1 MSSTADACID
11 RLKRI
16 PSLTER
22 LLYVPHLDAAKN
34 GILPQPEGPDNE
46 ESMMDHCGHY
56 SGLLPDDRGN
66 GCLQQSKRAGRGP
79 VSACPAIIAVFFLL
93 LAVAPGPACAF
104 RVLIDPG
111 HDRQSPSVNGCA
123 CDVPEYVFNANLSR
137 LIADELRQSTDITV
151 ALTHDV
157 EETISL
163 RGRARM
169 TQDFDF
175 LVSVHHDSAQ
185 NKYLQPVTINGTEK
199 KCVVGPQGFCVYISQ
214 KNPYPEQSLLFARRL
229 SLLMISKGFTPS
241 IHHGEDI
248 PGERHEMIAPG
259 VYYYDNLIVLKEA
272 QCPAVLLEAA
282 VLTNETDEAAAASPA
297 FQQEV
302 AAAVREAL
310 TSSAF
315 LAAIRKPDLASS
327 AIPSAVEP
335 CREDGATPR
344 VKGTSASF

>member
-1 MSSTADACID
+1 MDLCARYAGFFLDDHGNAL
-11 RLKRI
+11 LK
-16 PSLTER
+16 
-22 LLYVPHLDAAKN
+22 
-34 GILPQPEGPDNE
+34 
-46 ESMMDHCGHY
+46 
-56 SGLLPDDRGN
+56 
-66 GCLQQSKRAGRGP
+66 QSNPTGRGFLP
-79 VSACPAIIAVFFLL
+79 SWGAIIVVLFLL
-93 LAVAPGPACAF
+93 LAGVPCPAFAF

-123 CDVPEYVFNANLSR
+123 CDIPEYVFNANLAK
-137 LIADELRQSTDITV
+137 LIADELRRNTDITC

-157 EETISL
+157 QETISL

-185 NKYLQPVTINGTEK
+185 NRYLQPVTINGKAK

-214 KNPYPEQSLLFARRL
+214 KNPYPEESLLFARRL

-248 PGERHEMIAPG
+248 PGERHVMIAPG

-272 QCPAVLLEAA
+272 HCPAVLLEAA
-282 VLTNETDEAAAASPA
+282 VLTNEMDETAAASPA

-302 AAAVREAL
+302 AAAVREAFTTGTYL
-310 TSSAF
+310 VNKT
-315 LAAIRKPDLASS
+315 KPDLACQTATTVSS
-327 AIPSAVEP
+327 PGEPSEENGP
-335 CREDGATPR
+335 PPRSDGINDTL
-344 VKGTSASF
+344 